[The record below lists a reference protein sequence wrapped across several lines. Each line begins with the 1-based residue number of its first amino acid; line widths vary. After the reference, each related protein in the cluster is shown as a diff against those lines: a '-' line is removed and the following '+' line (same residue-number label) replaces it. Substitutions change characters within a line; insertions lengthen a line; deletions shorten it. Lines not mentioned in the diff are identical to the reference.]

1 MNQNKTEKFLPAYKL
16 FANTKKNLFNF
27 DQFKTP
33 TMIITGE
40 KDMNSTPAM
49 SLNLNKKIK
58 NSKLLI
64 IPKGKH
70 MAYHEN
76 SVSIN
81 SQIKTYLQYFMSSLI
96 RSRNKINQQESIQF
110 IR

>member
-1 MNQNKTEKFLPAYKL
+1 
-16 FANTKKNLFNF
+16 
-27 DQFKTP
+27 
-33 TMIITGE
+33 MIITGE

-49 SLNLNKKIK
+49 SMNLNKKIK

-81 SQIKTYLQYFMSSLI
+81 PQIKKFLH
-96 RSRNKINQQESIQF
+96 
-110 IR
+110 